1 MKQIR
6 VAIITVLMVF
16 LLSITVFADGKNSA
30 SNLFLFSES
39 VNTTNEVKGDIYAF
53 AQDININN
61 IVGGDVI
68 SGGQN
73 IKIMS
78 EKISGN
84 IRVAGQILNI
94 DVKHTK
100 NITVAGEE
108 INIGKN
114 TNCNAVY
121 AAGQDINF
129 KGVTNDLYLAGENIV
144 IDGDVKGE
152 LNVDGENVIISENAN
167 ILGNVNIKSPNEPTI
182 NAKIDPSNI
191 NYNKVVTETSFKEQN
206 TFNIATTLM
215 SMLTAVII
223 GLLLFVIFRGYFY
236 EIEKNVKHSIGENIL
251 VGLGAFI
258 IIPIVS
264 ILLFITVIGIP
275 IGLIFIIF
283 YVLLMYLC
291 PMISGITLGQII
303 IKDKN
308 EYLQV
313 LVGVL
318 TMKILL
324 LIPYIDTITW
334 LVCVLFTL
342 GCIVLKAF
350 SMCRR
355 KSQLN

>member
-6 VAIITVLMVF
+6 VGIITILMMF

-30 SNLFLFSES
+30 SNLFLFSDS
-39 VNTTNEVKGDIYAF
+39 VNSTNEVKGDIYAF

-68 SGGQN
+68 SCGQN
-73 IKIMS
+73 IKIIS
-78 EKISGN
+78 DKILGN
-84 IRVAGQILNI
+84 IRVAGQSLNI
-94 DVKHTK
+94 DVKDTK
-100 NITVAGEE
+100 NITVAGQE

-129 KGVTNDLYLAGENIV
+129 KGITNDLYLAGENIV
-144 IDGDVKGE
+144 VDGDVKGE
-152 LNVDGENVIISENAN
+152 VNIDGENVIISENAN
-167 ILGNVNIKSPNEPTI
+167 ISGTVNIKSTNEPI
-182 NAKIDPSNI
+182 ISSNIDKSNI
-191 NYNKVVTETSFKEQN
+191 NYNKVVNENSFKENN
-206 TFNIATTLM
+206 TFNIATIFM
-215 SMLTAVII
+215 SIVTAVII

-236 EIEKNVKHSIGENIL
+236 EIEKNINNSIGKNIL
-251 VGLGAFI
+251 VGLGTFI
-258 IIPIVS
+258 IVPIVS

-275 IGLIFIIF
+275 IGFILIIV
-283 YVLLMYLC
+283 YALLMYLC

-303 IKDKN
+303 LKGKN

-318 TMKILL
+318 IIKILF
-324 LIPYIDTITW
+324 LIPFIDTITW
-334 LVCVLFTL
+334 FVCALFTL
-342 GCIVLKAF
+342 GCIVLKVF

-355 KSQLN
+355 KI